1 MALAYDA
8 GKVISKA
15 VNSASCSSINGSAVT
30 SQDTAAILN
39 CIKQVKAKSPFC
51 QWPILLS

>member
-30 SQDTAAILN
+30 PPDTDAILN
-39 CIKQVKAKSPFC
+39 CIKQVKAKSQLC
-51 QWPILLS
+51 QWPIL

>member
-8 GKVISKA
+8 GKVISTA
-15 VNSASCSSINGSAVT
+15 VNSALCSSINGSAVT
-30 SQDTAAILN
+30 SQDTATILN